1 MKTELYKKLF
11 EIFLE
16 CSEKDWDGYHA
27 NPADPQ
33 SFAGTIIFL
42 NYFPS
47 DLPLPDLMPEPN
59 GDLCMVWKNNG
70 YTLMVSVC
78 CLINWKG
85 YIKWNGILPEG
96 HKPSSFLWTE
106 TSLAIP
112 NELIIIIKKL
122 NPNWKN
128 NNVDA

>member
-16 CSEKDWDGYHA
+16 CSKKNWDGYYA

-33 SFAGTIIFL
+33 SFAGIIIFL
-42 NYFPS
+42 DSFPS
-47 DLPLPDLMPEPN
+47 DLPLPDLMPKPN

-78 CLINWKG
+78 CLMNWKG
-85 YIKWNGILPEG
+85 YIKWSGILPEG
-96 HKPSSFLWTE
+96 YKPSSFLWTE
-106 TSLAIP
+106 TSPNIP
-112 NELIIIIKKL
+112 NELISIIKKL
-122 NPNWKN
+122 KSELEKQ
-128 NNVDA
+128 